1 MLFLLLFFDFNFMYL
16 QFTALNFS
24 RKIFWSR
31 VSLEVFSYGGK
42 LVKSVVGVQF
52 VMQFLD
58 VVPVLI
64 IDSYLHLHQLWQIT
78 VSNLTI

>member
-1 MLFLLLFFDFNFMYL
+1 M
-16 QFTALNFS
+16 
-24 RKIFWSR
+24 
-31 VSLEVFSYGGK
+31 
-42 LVKSVVGVQF
+42 KSVVGVQF